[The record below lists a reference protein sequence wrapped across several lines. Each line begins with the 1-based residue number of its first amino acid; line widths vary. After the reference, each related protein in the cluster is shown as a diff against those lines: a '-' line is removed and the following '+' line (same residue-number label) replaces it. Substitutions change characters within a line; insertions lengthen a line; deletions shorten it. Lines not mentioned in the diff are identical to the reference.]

1 MEPSRVV
8 MKTNVHLVA
17 RDIAGNVTYEHRAH
31 NLAVTAGLVSIAER
45 LAGVDVPA
53 NTKGT
58 ITYLAVGTGTNAAAA
73 GDTTLQTEVFRKL
86 VSARTYTGAVAK
98 YRIFIN
104 TTEANVTIKEIGLF
118 GDAATGT
125 ADTGTLYARLIV
137 DKEKTSAETLT
148 VDWEVELA
156 AA

>member
-1 MEPSRVV
+1 MDN
-8 MKTNVHLVA
+8 MKLTANVHLVA
-17 RDIAGNVTYEHRAH
+17 RDTEGNITYELRKH
-31 NLAVTAGLVSIAER
+31 NLAVTAGLESIAQR

-53 NTKGT
+53 NKKGT
-58 ITYLAVGTGTNAAAA
+58 ITYLALGTGTTAAAA
-73 GDTTLQTEVFRKL
+73 GDTTLDTEVFRKL

-98 YRIFIN
+98 YRVFIN
-104 TTEANVTIKEIGLF
+104 TTEANVTIKELGLF
-118 GDAATGT
+118 GDDATGT

-137 DKEKTSAETLT
+137 DKAKTSAETLT